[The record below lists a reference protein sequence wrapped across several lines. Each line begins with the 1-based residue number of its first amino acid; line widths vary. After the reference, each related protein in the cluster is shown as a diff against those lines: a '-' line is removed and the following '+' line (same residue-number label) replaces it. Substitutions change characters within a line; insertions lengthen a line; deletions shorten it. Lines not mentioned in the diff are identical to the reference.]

1 MSPLPHLFSYIF
13 HFLSNVQFT
22 TTETL
27 AEYMGF
33 NQARSSDGSRV
44 NNQVAI
50 NVDRIGVKIVILS
63 MQWASIRSI
72 INPKLPGNTA
82 SFDYYLIEIAVL
94 YCSLGLELAL
104 IEENI
109 HVGKRERERKSRAT
123 DDDDEPSTGR
133 CYVPAEE
140 RRKITCERV
149 VTSSANASSAVGDR
163 LF

>member
-50 NVDRIGVKIVILS
+50 NVDRIGVKIVFLS

-109 HVGKRERERKSRAT
+109 HVGKRERERERAEQPTTTTSRRLVDVMFQQRSGEKSL
-123 DDDDEPSTGR
+123 
-133 CYVPAEE
+133 V
-140 RRKITCERV
+140 
-149 VTSSANASSAVGDR
+149 NAS
-163 LF
+163 